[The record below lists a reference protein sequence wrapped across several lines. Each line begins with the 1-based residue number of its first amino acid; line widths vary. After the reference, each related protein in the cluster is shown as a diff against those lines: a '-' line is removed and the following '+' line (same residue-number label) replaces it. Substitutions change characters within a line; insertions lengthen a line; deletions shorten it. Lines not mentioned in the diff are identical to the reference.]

1 MNKLSFGK
9 GITMSLKPV
18 ELQIALPRTTD
29 AGKVQNEHLH
39 RPVLDQ
45 QQLAA
50 QNVKHSAELAQRTT
64 EVDES
69 ADAKLRNDSGRGN
82 GRGNQSS
89 DQGEPKQ
96 DAVHD
101 AEHPYK
107 GRRIDLSL

>member
-1 MNKLSFGK
+1 
-9 GITMSLKPV
+9 MSLKPV

-29 AGKVQNEHLH
+29 AGKIQNELLH

-45 QQLAA
+45 QQLAG

-64 EVDES
+64 EVEES
-69 ADAKLRNDSGRGN
+69 AEALLRNDGGRGN
-82 GRGNQSS
+82 GQGNHSS
-89 DQGEPKQ
+89 GQENRKKET
-96 DAVHD
+96 VHD